1 MKVAMNENKKIAIN
15 SVVIFAR
22 LCITSVIG
30 IFTSRIVLDA
40 LGASDYGL
48 YNVVGGIVTL
58 LNVVNTAMLSTTYRY
73 IAFEVGK
80 KKDGNTN
87 KIFNVSLL
95 IHAIFSIF
103 ILVVGLI
110 VGTWYVNN
118 YLNIPIEKISDAHF
132 VLRVSLITSAISTLL
147 VPYQGLL
154 VAYEKFTV
162 NAVIDVV
169 SCVLRLVVL
178 LLFIYTPENRLHLY
192 SLIMMGYT
200 VLVATMYV
208 CYSVRKFYDTIKL
221 HLYKDFVLIK
231 DMMSF
236 ALWTLF
242 GAVASIGKTQGSA
255 LLINFFYGTLV
266 NAAYAVANQIESFIL
281 MFARSLNNAAIPQI
295 TKNFSGGNKERSILL
310 TSYISKYTFLLMC
323 FAAFPVLLE
332 MDFLLDLWL
341 KDVPVGA
348 NIFCNLMVLGGLIG
362 CLGEGIPA
370 LVNATGN
377 IKTYQIIFHT
387 FNLLGLPIAYI
398 FFKNGYDAYIILV
411 IYCIVYLLGAIL
423 RLFLLKYLYKFDIR
437 LLINKSYIRILLVS
451 IPLIIYYIFL
461 NNPNTSVIGHL
472 ANMFLAEVY
481 LGAIILLVGLDKLEK
496 QKIKFFFQSKLKK

>member
-1 MKVAMNENKKIAIN
+1 MNGNKKIAVN

-80 KKDGNTN
+80 KNKGNTN

-95 IHAIFSIF
+95 IHALFSIF

-118 YLNIPIEKISDAHF
+118 YLNIPIGKISDAHF
-132 VLRVSLITSAISTLL
+132 VLRISLITSAVSTLL

-154 VAYEKFTV
+154 VAYEKFMV

-178 LLFIYTPENRLHLY
+178 LLFIYSPDNRLRLY

-200 VLVATMYV
+200 TLVATMYV

-221 HLYKDFVLIK
+221 RLYKDIALVK

-295 TKNFSGGNKERSILL
+295 TKNFSGGNRDRSVLL

-323 FAAFPVLLE
+323 FAAFPVLME
-332 MDFLLDLWL
+332 MDFLLNLWL
-341 KDVPVGA
+341 KDVPEGA
-348 NIFCNLMVLGGLIG
+348 VVFCNLMVLGGLIG

-370 LVNATGN
+370 LINATGN
-377 IKTYQIIFHT
+377 IRTYQIIFHT
-387 FNLLGLPIAYI
+387 FNLLGLPIAYL
-398 FFKNGYDAYIILV
+398 FFKKGYDAYMILV
-411 IYCIVYLLGAIL
+411 VYCVVYLLSAIL

-437 LLINKSYIRILLVS
+437 MLINKSYVRILLVS
-451 IPLIIYYIFL
+451 IPLIAYYILL
-461 NNPNTSVIGHL
+461 NNLSTSVFGHL
-472 ANMFLAEVY
+472 SNMFFAEVY
-481 LGAIILLVGLDKLEK
+481 LGVVILLLGLDKVEK
-496 QKIKFFFQSKLKK
+496 QKLKVFILSKFK

>member
-154 VAYEKFTV
+154 VAYEKFTL
-162 NAVIDVV
+162 NAVIDIV

-178 LLFIYTPENRLHLY
+178 LLFI
-192 SLIMMGYT
+192 
-200 VLVATMYV
+200 
-208 CYSVRKFYDTIKL
+208 
-221 HLYKDFVLIK
+221 
-231 DMMSF
+231 
-236 ALWTLF
+236 
-242 GAVASIGKTQGSA
+242 
-255 LLINFFYGTLV
+255 
-266 NAAYAVANQIESFIL
+266 IL
-281 MFARSLNNAAIPQI
+281 M
-295 TKNFSGGNKERSILL
+295 K
-310 TSYISKYTFLLMC
+310 
-323 FAAFPVLLE
+323 
-332 MDFLLDLWL
+332 
-341 KDVPVGA
+341 
-348 NIFCNLMVLGGLIG
+348 
-362 CLGEGIPA
+362 
-370 LVNATGN
+370 
-377 IKTYQIIFHT
+377 H
-387 FNLLGLPIAYI
+387 
-398 FFKNGYDAYIILV
+398 
-411 IYCIVYLLGAIL
+411 
-423 RLFLLKYLYKFDIR
+423 
-437 LLINKSYIRILLVS
+437 
-451 IPLIIYYIFL
+451 
-461 NNPNTSVIGHL
+461 
-472 ANMFLAEVY
+472 
-481 LGAIILLVGLDKLEK
+481 
-496 QKIKFFFQSKLKK
+496 

>member
-1 MKVAMNENKKIAIN
+1 MMGDNKKIAVN

-30 IFTSRIVLDA
+30 IFASRIVLDA

-80 KKDGNTN
+80 KNEGNTN

-95 IHAIFSIF
+95 IHALFSIF
-103 ILVVGLI
+103 ILAVGLI

-118 YLNIPIEKISDAHF
+118 YLNIPIEKMSDAHF
-132 VLRVSLITSAISTLL
+132 VLRISLITSAISTLL

-154 VAYEKFTV
+154 VAYEKFMV

-169 SCVLRLVVL
+169 SCVLRLIVL
-178 LLFIYTPENRLHLY
+178 LLFIYTPDNRLRLY

-200 VLVATMYV
+200 TLVATMYV

-221 HLYKDFVLIK
+221 RLYKDIALVK

-281 MFARSLNNAAIPQI
+281 MFARSLNSAAVPQI
-295 TKNFSGGNKERSILL
+295 TKNFSGGNRDRSVLL

-323 FAAFPVLLE
+323 FAAFPVLME

-341 KDVPVGA
+341 KDVPEGA
-348 NIFCNLMVLGGLIG
+348 AVFCNLMVLGGLIG
-362 CLGEGIPA
+362 CIGEGTGA
-370 LVNATGN
+370 LVNATGK
-377 IKTYQIIFHT
+377 IKIFQLIFQT
-387 FNLLGLPIAYI
+387 FNLLGLPIAYL
-398 FFKNGYDAYIILV
+398 FFKNGYDAYMILV
-411 IYCIVYLLGAIL
+411 VYCVVYLLSAIL

-437 LLINKSYIRILLVS
+437 LLINKSYARIFLVS
-451 IPLIIYYIFL
+451 MPLIVYYILL
-461 NNPNTSVIGHL
+461 NNPCTSVVGHL
-472 ANMFLAEVY
+472 ANMFFAEVY
-481 LGAIILLVGLDKLEK
+481 LGIIILLMGLDKVEK
-496 QKIKFFFQSKLKK
+496 QKIKVFLQSKSKR

>member
-1 MKVAMNENKKIAIN
+1 MSMNENKKIAVN
-15 SVVIFAR
+15 SIVIFAR
-22 LCITSVIG
+22 LCVTSIIG
-30 IFTSRIVLDA
+30 IITSRIVLDA

-80 KKDGNTN
+80 KTEGNTN
-87 KIFNVSLL
+87 KIFNISLRIHLYLSLL
-95 IHAIFSIF
+95 ILIIG
-103 ILVVGLI
+103 LVL
-110 VGTWYVNN
+110 GTWYVNN
-118 YLNIPIEKISDAHF
+118 YLNVPIEKIPDAHF

-169 SCVLRLVVL
+169 TCILRLLVL
-178 LLFIYTPENRLHLY
+178 LLFIYSSENKLRLY

-200 VLVATMYV
+200 ILVASMYM
-208 CYSVRKFYDTIKL
+208 CYSLRKFYDTIKL
-221 HLYKDFVLIK
+221 HLYKDVVLIK
-231 DMMSF
+231 EMLSF

-242 GAVASIGKTQGSA
+242 GAVASIGKTQVSA
-255 LLINFFYGTLV
+255 MLINFFFGTLV
-266 NAAYAVANQIESFIL
+266 NAAYAVANQIEGFIL

-295 TKNFSGGNKERSILL
+295 TKNFSGGNKERSVLL

-341 KDVPVGA
+341 KDVPEGA
-348 NIFCNLMVLGGLIG
+348 AIFCALMLLGGLIG

-370 LVNATGN
+370 LINATGN

-387 FNLLGLPIAYI
+387 FNLLGLPIAYL
-398 FFKNGYDAYIILV
+398 FFKNGYDAYIILE
-411 IYCIVYLLGAIL
+411 IYCIVYLLSAIL
-423 RLFLLKYLYKFDIR
+423 RLFLLKYIYKFDIR
-437 LLINKSYIRILLVS
+437 LLINKSYARILLVS
-451 IPLIIYYIFL
+451 VPLIVYYILF
-461 NNPNTSVIGHL
+461 NNPSTSVTGHII
-472 ANMFLAEVY
+472 NMLFAEVY
-481 LGAIILLVGLDKLEK
+481 LIAIILLVGLDKVEK
-496 QKIKFFFQSKLKK
+496 QKIKVFLRAKFAR

>member
-1 MKVAMNENKKIAIN
+1 MSENKKIAVN

-22 LCITSVIG
+22 LCVTSIIG
-30 IFTSRIVLDA
+30 IIASRIVLDA

-80 KKDGNTN
+80 KNDGNTN

-95 IHAIFSIF
+95 IHALFSVF
-103 ILVVGLI
+103 ILLVGFI
-110 VGTWYVNN
+110 VGTWYVDN
-118 YLNIPIEKISDAHF
+118 YLNIPIEKMSDAHF
-132 VLRVSLITSAISTLL
+132 VLYISLITSAVSTLL

-178 LLFIYTPENRLHLY
+178 LLFIYTPENRLRLY

-200 VLVATMYV
+200 ILVAIMYV
-208 CYSVRKFYDTIKL
+208 CYSVLKFYDTVKL
-221 HLYKDFVLIK
+221 HLYKDIALIK

-255 LLINFFYGTLV
+255 LIINFFFGTLV

-281 MFARSLNNAAIPQI
+281 MFARSLNNATIPQI
-295 TKNFSGGNKERSILL
+295 TKNFSGGNKERSVLL

-323 FAAFPVLLE
+323 FAAFPVLME
-332 MDFLLDLWL
+332 MDFLLNLWL
-341 KDVPVGA
+341 KDVPEGA
-348 NIFCNLMVLGGLIG
+348 VVFCNLMVLGGLIG

-370 LVNATGN
+370 LINATGN
-377 IKTYQIIFHT
+377 IRTYQIIFHT
-387 FNLLGLPIAYI
+387 FNLLGLPIAYLL
-398 FFKNGYDAYIILV
+398 FKKGYDAYMILV
-411 IYCIVYLLGAIL
+411 VYCVVYLLSAIL

-437 LLINKSYIRILLVS
+437 MLINKSYARILLVS
-451 IPLIIYYIFL
+451 MPLIVYYIIL
-461 NNPNTSVIGHL
+461 NNPNTSVLGHL
-472 ANMFLAEVY
+472 GNMFFSEVY
-481 LGAIILLVGLDKLEK
+481 LCAIILLMGLDKVEK
-496 QKIKFFFQSKLKK
+496 QKIKVFLQSKSKK